1 MLERKIRWLCI
12 RINATMKI
20 ELEKQTSKQE
30 NLEKHIIDKVLINKF
45 QLTHTFYRT
54 LKKKYK
60 SFLEDFK
67 NNNSHKIYIFTLY
80 RFYTE

>member
-1 MLERKIRWLCI
+1 M
-12 RINATMKI
+12 RINAAMKI
-20 ELEKQTSKQE
+20 ELEKQASLQD

-45 QLTHTFYRT
+45 QLTYTFYRT
-54 LKKKYK
+54 LKKRYK

-67 NNNSHKIYIFTLY
+67 KNNCHKIYIFTLY